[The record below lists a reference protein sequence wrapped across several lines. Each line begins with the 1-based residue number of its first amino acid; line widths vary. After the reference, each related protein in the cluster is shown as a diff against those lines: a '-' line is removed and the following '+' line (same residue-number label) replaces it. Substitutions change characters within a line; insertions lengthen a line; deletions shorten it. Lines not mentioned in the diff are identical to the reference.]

1 MVQMPRGKGAVY
13 QSPTFE
19 PDIIDPLIRIF
30 VLLLLVIDQN
40 NKSNYIHISR
50 SSDNRRHIGE
60 CICDK
65 IHLSPLLCH
74 IMAYP
79 MRNGKFLW
87 CFYIFFLLYCDILN
101 VIQQQQKLIFQMPI
115 KIWFFYLMCL
125 HWMMVKLGKKKMH
138 GKRVLSY
145 CKTKSLDHVFWM
157 LYNNNKNWFFKC
169 Q

>member
-1 MVQMPRGKGAVY
+1 MIIKEWGCINFYVPNAKGERG
-13 QSPTFE
+13 SLSITSFE
-19 PDIIDPLIRIF
+19 PDIIDPLISIF
-30 VLLLLVIDQN
+30 LLLSLVIDQN

-50 SSDNRRHIGE
+50 SSDNRRHNGE

-74 IMAYP
+74 IMAYT

-115 KIWFFYLMCL
+115 KMWFLSDVPAL
-125 HWMMVKLGKKKMH
+125 DDGETGKEKDAWE
-138 GKRVLSY
+138 
-145 CKTKSLDHVFWM
+145 KSSFLLQD
-157 LYNNNKNWFFKC
+157 
-169 Q
+169 